1 MVYLLE
7 DEAERYERLDFGDLP
22 QHLWDE
28 FPESGEYIMHIM
40 KFCGYKSRDAIL
52 RLKDEQEVT
61 NMFKTAIELQELI
74 PEEDR
79 KITFGIFEKNPTMLK
94 VLPGV
99 DPGFKRFLKMVEG
112 LVPKTVTKKRCLT
125 CMHLNDDDQMISSQ
139 LPLLLKTGS

>member
-1 MVYLLE
+1 
-7 DEAERYERLDFGDLP
+7 
-22 QHLWDE
+22 
-28 FPESGEYIMHIM
+28 MHIM

-112 LVPKTVTKKRCLT
+112 LVPKTVTKK
-125 CMHLNDDDQMISSQ
+125 N
-139 LPLLLKTGS
+139 GV